1 MSTHQANQTLLAEIS
16 DLMKREHY
24 SVNTER
30 TYCDCIKQFVKF
42 HCLQTCESLFVDA
55 ENKVEKFLT
64 YLATERVGVPE
75 LVVKLLYGCGFG
87 INEAVSFR
95 VHNIDYGFK

>member
-1 MSTHQANQTLLAEIS
+1 MSTHQANQTLLVEIR

-30 TYCDCIKQFVKF
+30 AYSDWIKQFVKF
-42 HCLQTCESLFVDA
+42 HCLQARESLFVEA

-64 YLATERVGVPE
+64 YLATERDVSASTQNQAFNA
-75 LVVKLLYGCGFG
+75 LVFYRIWKPP
-87 INEAVSFR
+87 
-95 VHNIDYGFK
+95 

>member
-1 MSTHQANQTLLAEIS
+1 MSTHQDNQTLLGEIS

-42 HCLQTCESLFVDA
+42 YCLQTRESLFV
-55 ENKVEKFLT
+55 
-64 YLATERVGVPE
+64 
-75 LVVKLLYGCGFG
+75 
-87 INEAVSFR
+87 
-95 VHNIDYGFK
+95 

>member
-1 MSTHQANQTLLAEIS
+1 MSTHHANQTLLGEIN

-30 TYCDCIKQFVKF
+30 TYCDWIKQFVKF
-42 HCLQTCESLFVDA
+42 HCLQTRESLFVEA

-64 YLATERVGVPE
+64 YLAAERVGVPE

-87 INEAVSFR
+87 INEAVRLR

>member
-30 TYCDCIKQFVKF
+30 TYCDYIKQFVKF
-42 HCLQTCESLFVDA
+42 HCLQTRESLFVEA
-55 ENKVEKFLT
+55 ENKVEKFLR

-75 LVVKLLYGCGFG
+75 LVVKLKTVIYTHVLRQGVEGV
-87 INEAVSFR
+87 VSPL
-95 VHNIDYGFK
+95 DDL